1 MGSTEKVQAKGII
14 AMASV
19 QKLTDQKM
27 KEIMR
32 NLIRK
37 VRISVPHTATENTT
51 ENTKVGSNSIFSEST
66 RIHDCLINSL
76 FNSDYLF

>member
-27 KEIMR
+27 NKIMR

-37 VRISVPHTATENTT
+37 VRISVPYTANENTT
-51 ENTKVGSNSIFSEST
+51 EISRSEANPIFGEST
-66 RIHDCLINSL
+66 RIISLLISFIVL
-76 FNSDYLF
+76 

>member
-1 MGSTEKVQAKGII
+1 
-14 AMASV
+14 MASV

-32 NLIRK
+32 NLMRK
-37 VRISVPHTATENTT
+37 VRISVPYTANENTT
-51 ENTKVGSNSIFSEST
+51 ENIKVESKLHLQ
-66 RIHDCLINSL
+66 RIYTNHDCLIKSL

>member
-37 VRISVPHTATENTT
+37 VRISVPYTANENTT
-51 ENTKVGSNSIFSEST
+51 ENIKVGSKLHLQ
-66 RIHDCLINSL
+66 RIYTNL
-76 FNSDYLF
+76 